1 MASTLRFERLAAWL
15 PSPTVLYR
23 ALIPTDRSD
32 YGFNPA
38 ASTSVI
44 FSEELGLYQ

>member
-1 MASTLRFERLAAWL
+1 MAICL
-15 PSPTVLYR
+15 PSPTLIYR
-23 ALIPTDRSD
+23 ALAATERSD

-44 FSEELGLYQ
+44 FSEELGLCQ